1 MSAYRQSDSDPLL
14 YAQVD
19 RAVKPR
25 STTETP

>member
-1 MSAYRQSDSDPLL
+1 MTAYRQSDSDPLP
-14 YAQVD
+14 YVQVD